1 MDSKKKIQN
10 NDSLFKGRFN
20 PVRGS
25 HCVAVIK
32 IVNCVG
38 KMVTANAVKVM
49 ECHNFQEFQNYREG
63 KIAFIHDSAQLT
75 HSSLL

>member
-1 MDSKKKIQN
+1 M
-10 NDSLFKGRFN
+10 KGRFN

-32 IVNCVG
+32 IANCVG

-75 HSSLL
+75 HYRCYDESSREYSLL